1 MFLINTKDLL
11 QALDITW
18 KSMGYLFL
26 AMFLIFLTV
35 VVLTKLTNKK
45 QK

>member
-1 MFLINTKDLL
+1 MFLINTNDLL

-35 VVLTKLTNKK
+35 IILNKVTNKNK
-45 QK
+45 

>member
-1 MFLINTKDLL
+1 MFLINIDDLL

-18 KSMGYLFL
+18 KSMGYLFI
-26 AMFLIFLTV
+26 AMSLIFLTV
-35 VVLTKLTNKK
+35 IVLNKVTNKK